1 MKRSDPWFKCHTA
14 DYLEGTRTLTPEQ
27 RGIYMD
33 CLCLLYEFGKPL
45 PDDDKW
51 MSHQLHISPRLWRS
65 IRDAL
70 LAVGKL
76 VKTEEGYTNP
86 RAQSEIN
93 SRATQTRARP
103 ESASKQT
110 RTEREPELN
119 QPRTNSENSKK
130 PNENYA
136 GARADLLDK
145 KIEKKDTPPTP
156 SRGVSA
162 KDALRAFE
170 LYNEKALKL
179 GLKQASKMTPG
190 RKSKLSARLREF
202 GMDGW
207 ERALGNI
214 AKSKFL
220 MGGGSSGFQ
229 ADLDFMLQAKSYAKL
244 HDGGY
249 GHDRQV
255 EPDKPVQPLI
265 SDEKWQRQQ
274 KSIEAFMSQYAEDH
288 RV

>member
-76 VKTEEGYTNP
+76 VKTDEGYTNP

-93 SRATQTRARP
+93 SRSTQTRAKP
-103 ESASKQT
+103 ESNS
-110 RTEREPELN
+110 N
-119 QPRTNSENSKK
+119 QPRTNSENSEK

-170 LYNEKALKL
+170 LYNEKALKI
-179 GLKQASKMTPG
+179 GLQQASKLTPA
-190 RKSKLSARLREF
+190 RMAKISVRLREF

-214 AKSKFL
+214 EKSKFL
-220 MGGGSSGFQ
+220 MGGGNSGFR
-229 ADLDFMLQAKSYAKL
+229 ADLDFMLQAKNYAKL

-274 KSIEAFMSQYAEDH
+274 RSMQAFMSDFVEGH